1 MAMTNTER
9 SRKYREENR
18 EKLREYHQ
26 AWRDA
31 NREKVRESTNNFYS
45 MNKEKLVEAKRVY
58 REVNREKILEL
69 RRVYREANKEKIHQ
83 YREANKHKYNN
94 GNAIYKMS
102 RALGIPA
109 SDIPLELVEAKIA
122 TLTVTRK
129 VKELMK

>member
-18 EKLREYHQ
+18 EKLREYRQ
-26 AWRDA
+26 AWC
-31 NREKVRESTNNFYS
+31 
-45 MNKEKLVEAKRVY
+45 EA
-58 REVNREKILEL
+58 NREKILEL

-94 GNAIYKMS
+94 SNAIYKMS

>member
-45 MNKEKLVEAKRVY
+45 MNKEKLVEAK
-58 REVNREKILEL
+58 
-69 RRVYREANKEKIHQ
+69 RVYREANKEKIHQ